1 MIMAKPAPKLPVE
14 QAPPVDRFPS
24 MPAAGDTGAADQREQ
39 PRSHAQDLSE
49 IILDGRKF
57 GVACLIHDISE
68 GGARLEVS
76 CGELPKRFVLA
87 NYTRRTKTLCRMV
100 WRKNQIIGVN
110 FLTKPRPFSID
121 ERL

>member
-1 MIMAKPAPKLPVE
+1 MMTQPALQFETRNLTERETPAS
-14 QAPPVDRFPS
+14 APSPGFDGSEKREFRRD
-24 MPAAGDTGAADQREQ
+24 PA
-39 PRSHAQDLSE
+39 HDLSE
-49 IILDGRKF
+49 IILDGRRF

>member
-1 MIMAKPAPKLPVE
+1 M
-14 QAPPVDRFPS
+14 
-24 MPAAGDTGAADQREQ
+24 
-39 PRSHAQDLSE
+39 
-49 IILDGRKF
+49 
-57 GVACLIHDISE
+57 
-68 GGARLEVS
+68 EVS

>member
-1 MIMAKPAPKLPVE
+1 MMTQPALQFETRNLTERETPAS
-14 QAPPVDRFPS
+14 APSPGFDGS
-24 MPAAGDTGAADQREQ
+24 EKREFRRD
-39 PRSHAQDLSE
+39 PAQDLSE
-49 IILDGRKF
+49 IILDGRRF

-100 WRKNQIIGVN
+100 WRKGQLIGVN
-110 FLTKPRPFSID
+110 FLTKPRSFSID